1 MVKKVDLTN
10 KTEKMVNDTKEN
22 KKRLIELSER
32 EIKVIRNL
40 IWDKVESLVIEK
52 DNLDDPEYDVIYH
65 IKIDLLESLIEKY
78 FYDSNEKSPAD

>member
-1 MVKKVDLTN
+1 MGNDKKVN
-10 KTEKMVNDTKEN
+10 AKNSRIKVEKMINEGKEN

-52 DNLDDPEYDVIYH
+52 DNLDDPEYGVIYH
-65 IKIDLLESLIEKY
+65 IKIGSLESLIDKY
-78 FYDSNEKSPAD
+78 FYK

>member
-1 MVKKVDLTN
+1 MGNDKKVN
-10 KTEKMVNDTKEN
+10 AKNSRIKVEKMINETKEN

-52 DNLDDPEYDVIYH
+52 DNLDDPEYGVIYH
-65 IKIDLLESLIEKY
+65 IKIGLLESLIEKY
-78 FYDSNEKSPAD
+78 FYE